1 MSNENRM
8 ATEPIGRLLL
18 QMSLPPLFSMFLQY
32 SYNLAD
38 SAFVAR
44 LSEDALTAVSL
55 SFPLT
60 TLMNAVSIWIGV
72 GVNIL
77 ISGYLGQKKQEKAN
91 DTVTLGLLLSFAV
104 GAAINLA
111 AFLILPAYFKAF
123 TSDASIYS
131 LSIAYMSVCAF
142 MQVPQHG
149 AHRHPEDDPG
159 HWQYDRPHVVP
170 DRGCCI

>member
-91 DTVTLGLLLSFAV
+91 DTVTLE
-104 GAAINLA
+104 
-111 AFLILPAYFKAF
+111 
-123 TSDASIYS
+123 
-131 LSIAYMSVCAF
+131 SVLK
-142 MQVPQHG
+142 PSN
-149 AHRHPEDDPG
+149 
-159 HWQYDRPHVVP
+159 
-170 DRGCCI
+170 

>member
-60 TLMNAVSIWIGV
+60 TLMNAVSTSTAGIAV
-72 GVNIL
+72 CL
-77 ISGYLGQKKQEKAN
+77 RTFRLG
-91 DTVTLGLLLSFAV
+91 
-104 GAAINLA
+104 
-111 AFLILPAYFKAF
+111 
-123 TSDASIYS
+123 YS
-131 LSIAYMSVCAF
+131 LTPRSTV
-142 MQVPQHG
+142 
-149 AHRHPEDDPG
+149 
-159 HWQYDRPHVVP
+159 
-170 DRGCCI
+170 